1 MSYFINGVCM
11 KALLCCYFSIFL
23 ALIDASS
30 SVNACFKAC
39 SAAALDYLL
48 IGASGAI
55 DSNS

>member
-1 MSYFINGVCM
+1 MVYVYENIVM
-11 KALLCCYFSIFL
+11 LLFL
-23 ALIDASS
+23 NILSFNRASS

-39 SAAALDYLL
+39 SAAALDCLL